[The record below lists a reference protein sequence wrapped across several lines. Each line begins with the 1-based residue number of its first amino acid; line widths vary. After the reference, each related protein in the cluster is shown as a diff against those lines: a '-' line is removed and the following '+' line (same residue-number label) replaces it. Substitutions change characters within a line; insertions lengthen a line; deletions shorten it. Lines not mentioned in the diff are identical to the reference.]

1 MTYEKFTNGLQK
13 HLETLND
20 LLKKFNSSYL
30 TYNEL
35 DIDKI
40 EPTLTTTI
48 DTDYY
53 DELREDI
60 LEDGVIPILVV
71 KGDNII
77 IDGNHRFEIL
87 KQLGVEK
94 IPVLEWNGKYLS
106 DDEQIIAFDL
116 LYKEY
121 TPTVKVKMKYV
132 KSYESIFESLYSN
145 EFRNAINKIDS
156 PISKMILD
164 FNKPLDIS
172 QINITDSENMV
183 SYLRNGKKEA
193 MKIGSFVTRILTELD
208 EKVHPTVF
216 EKFINEYKGVISS
229 IKAFQNIDIVYGE
242 NIRKFYF
249 EPTYAEGGGSLNQ
262 SCMRHDYCQ
271 PYLDMFVDNPDKI
284 NLLILRNSTNK
295 LKIDG
300 RALLWNLDN
309 GKKFLDFPYTNK
321 DHMYKIFEEYA
332 RKKGW
337 YYTLIE
343 QNKPSS
349 LDNHYRFLDVYNN
362 GDKVDD
368 TFIVSLTPQ
377 EYEYYP
383 YLDIMRFYNPDTGQL
398 TNILNK
404 GDDDII
410 ILDNDK
416 GEFRENN

>member
-1 MTYEKFTNGLQK
+1 MNYLMTYNDFLNENAVTGL
-13 HLETLND
+13 
-20 LLKKFNSSYL
+20 
-30 TYNEL
+30 
-35 DIDKI
+35 
-40 EPTLTTTI
+40 
-48 DTDYY
+48 
-53 DELREDI
+53 
-60 LEDGVIPILVV
+60 
-71 KGDNII
+71 
-77 IDGNHRFEIL
+77 
-87 KQLGVEK
+87 
-94 IPVLEWNGKYLS
+94 
-106 DDEQIIAFDL
+106 
-116 LYKEY
+116 Y
-121 TPTVKVKMKYV
+121 T
-132 KSYESIFESLYSN
+132 N
-145 EFRNAINKIDS
+145 EFRNIISKIDS
-156 PISKMILD
+156 PISKMILGFD
-164 FNKPLDIS
+164 KFLDIS
-172 QINITDSENMV
+172 QINPTDSENLV
-183 SYLRNGKKEA
+183 SYVRNGKKEA
-193 MKIGSFVTRILTELD
+193 MKIGAIATRILTELG
-208 EKVHPTVF
+208 ETVHPTVM
-216 EKFINEYKGVISS
+216 EKFVNEYKGVIGSTKS
-229 IKAFQNIDIVYGE
+229 LSNFDVVYGE
-242 NIRKFYF
+242 NIRKFYL
-249 EPTYAEGGGSLNQ
+249 ENTYVDGGGTLTN

-337 YYTLIE
+337 YYTLME